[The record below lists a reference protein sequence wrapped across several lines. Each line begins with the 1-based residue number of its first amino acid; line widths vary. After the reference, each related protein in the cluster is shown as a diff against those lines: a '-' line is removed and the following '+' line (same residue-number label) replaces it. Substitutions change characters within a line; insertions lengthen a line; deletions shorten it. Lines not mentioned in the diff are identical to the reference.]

1 MSYSTLTDIKA
12 LLPEQTIIELT
23 DDEMSNLNAIDEN
36 ADDCAAV
43 MERISTAIA
52 TADAEIDGY
61 CAARY
66 AVPFAVVPPVIKGLS
81 VEIAIYYL
89 HARKGA
95 PEKIVNRYEKAVAR
109 LRDISKGV
117 LTLGQDPP
125 PAESTAM
132 ADGAA
137 GNKTAD
143 DRVFTRD
150 KMRGF

>member
-1 MSYSTLTDIKA
+1 MSYCTLNDIKA
-12 LLPEQTIIELT
+12 LLPEQVIIELT
-23 DDEMSNLNAIDEN
+23 DDEMSGMTAIEES

-43 MERISTAIA
+43 MERIRTAIT

-66 AVPFAVVPPVIKGLS
+66 AVPFGTVPAVIKGLS

-89 HARKGA
+89 QARKGA

-117 LTLGQDPP
+117 LTLGVDPP
-125 PAESTAM
+125 PAESTAQ
-132 ADGAA
+132 ADSAA
-137 GNKTAD
+137 CNKTGE